1 MAKREKYAA
10 QKKACLMLST
20 GVSVEMVD
28 HQHASEEVKQLPK
41 IISLYNH
48 HMGGVDLLGQKV
60 DHYAGERGFHKYW
73 KKCFF

>member
-28 HQHASEEVKQLPK
+28 HRHASGEVKQLPK